1 MHLVG
6 RKLPYYL
13 MSPRKHQ
20 QYDNNLLRWYT
31 GMFLRSTETLA
42 VRGSAKI
49 MAGKVSTKDRF
60 HPRTNIEILAFVR
73 ANSLWRRTNDHIV
86 NFSAIMFCTLVILV
100 PLLTLSVD
108 SWQCLN
114 VSPSHHALLLTD
126 VFTRLVQKLLNY
138 EWSLSKRKWLM

>member
-1 MHLVG
+1 MHLVE

-49 MAGKVSTKDRF
+49 MAGKVSPKDRF

-73 ANSLWRRTNDHIV
+73 ANSLSRRTNDHIV
-86 NFSAIMFCTLVILV
+86 NFSAIMFCILVILV

-108 SWQCLN
+108 SWQCFI
-114 VSPSHHALLLTD
+114 SPSHHALLLTD
-126 VFTRLVQKLLNY
+126 LFSRLAQKLLNY
-138 EWSLSKRKWLM
+138 EWSLNKRKWLM